1 MMQLRREVNM
11 TVYINKIY
19 IRCDDEKCDR
29 EEYLFVELG
38 VGGLDDSFFSGKK
51 QQIRDL
57 NQYLEQTLEDKEG
70 HLYGWTA
77 IPEGKHPGVYCPK
90 HASPRILEKQ
100 SKIVSEEN
108 MLYKKYVVGDF
119 EYFYNQSKYWY
130 AYEINKEGFPIGDSI
145 GTSYRKRDCLHD
157 ISWAQDKLNTLRWE
171 SNLPEGTMEECE
183 DEIREQQYLSDK
195 KTKFIDKKMSY
206 SDYKKDI
213 PLPPESAVNKVRS
226 A

>member
-1 MMQLRREVNM
+1 M
-11 TVYINKIY
+11 
-19 IRCDDEKCDR
+19 
-29 EEYLFVELG
+29 
-38 VGGLDDSFFSGKK
+38 
-51 QQIRDL
+51 
-57 NQYLEQTLEDKEG
+57 EQTLEDKEG

-77 IPEGKHPGVYCPK
+77 IPKGKYPGVYCPK

-119 EYFYNQSKYWY
+119 EYFYNQSKNWF
-130 AYEINKEGFPIGDSI
+130 AYEIDKQTGYPIGDSV
-145 GTSYRKRDCLHD
+145 GTAYTKRECLHGV
-157 ISWAQDKLNTLRWE
+157 SWAQETLNQLRWE
-171 SNLPEGTMEECE
+171 SGLPEGTTENCE

-195 KTKFIDKKMSY
+195 KTKFIDEEMSY

-213 PLPPESAVNKVRS
+213 PLPPDSPVNKVRS